1 MSGFIASTPQLS
13 RTETGD
19 ARLSMKVGQEH
30 FTRNPD
36 GSFTQGETSFHDL
49 VMFRRAAEK
58 AAAQFTKGDKFVAE
72 GYIHAYTMTDEDGQM
87 FEREEFVAR
96 KIGHDNAVTNYTV
109 NRPQRQLSQQSVPMI
124 QQGPTQAAAPSSQ
137 AGLSTFQPTAA
148 QVQAVAVGM

>member
-19 ARLSMKVGQEH
+19 ARLYMKTGQEH

-72 GYIHAYTMTDEDGQM
+72 GYIHAYTISDGDGQM

-96 KIGHDNAVTNYTV
+96 KIGHDTAVTNYTV
-109 NRPQRQLSQQSVPMI
+109 NRPQRQLDQSAVPMI
-124 QQGPTQAAAPSSQ
+124 QQGPVQAISSQ
-137 AGLSTFQPTAA
+137 AGLASFQPAA
-148 QVQAVAVGM
+148 QVHPVAVGM